1 MRMWAMVALGIVFLP
16 AARVC
21 AQAEVVKLR
30 PGDAIR
36 IEVKDEPQFTA
47 EFPVGLD
54 GNIMLPLIGTIG
66 VANRDFLQ
74 VDSALRS
81 QIAREFKDPVIRIT
95 PLLRVSVLG
104 EVRVPGVFLIDAT
117 FTAAEILAR
126 AGGLTPQ
133 ARENGIVVRRP
144 DGEVSARFSLT
155 NAAQQTNIKSGDQV
169 FVARQNWISSNLG
182 IFLSAAG
189 SVAVALVTAA
199 VVR

>member
-1 MRMWAMVALGIVFLP
+1 MVAVGIVFFP

-36 IEVKDEPQFTA
+36 IEVKDEPQFSG

-54 GNIMLPLIGTIG
+54 GNIMLPLIGPVTA
-66 VANRDFLQ
+66 ANRGFMQ
-74 VDSALRS
+74 VDSALRT
-81 QIAREFKDPVIRIT
+81 QIARELKDPVIRIT
-95 PLLRVSVLG
+95 PLLRISVLG
-104 EVRVPGVFLIDAT
+104 EVRVPGVFLIDPT

-126 AGGLTPQ
+126 AGGLTPL

-144 DGEVSARFSLT
+144 DGMVTATFSLT
-155 NAAQQTNIKSGDQV
+155 TAAQQTNINSGDQV
-169 FVARQNWISSNLG
+169 YVSRKNWLSSNLG

-199 VVR
+199 LVR